1 MLCPNILES
10 PLLWLLRASVPLFFK
25 NHIITFLSIQVISY
39 LTQRASSAVIET
51 LFNETVPPD
60 IDFGDSV
67 YWKVK
72 AGGFG
77 GGRVV
82 SLASMKITSDMVG
95 RSVAASCTHNS
106 PMWMHLET
114 SLVENG

>member
-1 MLCPNILES
+1 M
-10 PLLWLLRASVPLFFK
+10 LWLLRASVPLSFK
-25 NHIITFLSIQVISY
+25 NHILTFLSIQVISY
-39 LTQRASSAVIET
+39 STQRASSVVIDET
-51 LFNETVPPD
+51 APPE

-82 SLASMKITSDMVG
+82 SLASMKTTSDMVG